1 MKMSPSLDQK
11 AISKLEAQ
19 EKRKKQKPLMEKKRR
34 ERINKS
40 LIVLKDY
47 VLVAQ
52 NKDVSILVIFFDE

>member
-1 MKMSPSLDQK
+1 MSPSLDQK